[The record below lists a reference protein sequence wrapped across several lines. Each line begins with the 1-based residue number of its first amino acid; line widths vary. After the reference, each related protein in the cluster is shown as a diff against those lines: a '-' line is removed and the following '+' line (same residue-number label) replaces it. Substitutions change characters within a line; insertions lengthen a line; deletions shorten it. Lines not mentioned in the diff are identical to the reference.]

1 MKCLL
6 LTAMSALLA
15 VSIGFAD
22 QSKEK
27 VIIPVNKTAA
37 SDGKQMF
44 TNYCAPCHGVDAKG
58 HGPVAAALKKQPDDL
73 TGLMKKN
80 NGKFPDAHI
89 VAVLKFGAEVP
100 SHGTAEMPVWGP
112 ILGKMNQ
119 TNFQDKQLRI
129 SNLSRYLES
138 VQAR

>member
-1 MKCLL
+1 MKYLL

-22 QSKEK
+22 QCKEK

-37 SDGKQMF
+37 TDGKQMF
-44 TNYCAPCHGVDAKG
+44 TNYCAPCHGVNAKG

-138 VQAR
+138 IQAR

>member
-1 MKCLL
+1 MKRLL

-15 VSIGFAD
+15 VSIGFAA

-27 VIIPVNKTAA
+27 VTIPVNKTTA

-44 TNYCAPCHGVDAKG
+44 TNYCAPCHGVDGKG

-73 TGLMKKN
+73 TGLTKKN

-89 VAVLKFGAEVP
+89 VTVLKFGADIP
-100 SHGTAEMPVWGP
+100 SHGSSEMPVWGP
-112 ILGKMNQ
+112 ILGKMNK
-119 TNFQDKQLRI
+119 TNVQDKELRI

-138 VQAR
+138 IQAR

>member
-22 QSKEK
+22 QSKDK
-27 VIIPVNKTAA
+27 VVIPVSKTAA

-44 TNYCAPCHGVDAKG
+44 TNYCAPCHGVNGKG
-58 HGPVAAALKKQPDDL
+58 HGPVASALKKQPEDL

-119 TNFQDKQLRI
+119 TNLQDKELRI

-138 VQAR
+138 IQAR